1 MFVTLTVMRGAHY
14 LTVVCTYNHA
24 YGWVV
29 DASIDEY
36 GNTVTLTE
44 QERSEAIR
52 RASEGEDD
60 TGR

>member
-29 DASIDEY
+29 DASIDEF
-36 GNTVTLTE
+36 GNAVALTKQE
-44 QERSEAIR
+44 QAEVIR
-52 RASEGEDD
+52 RAFAGEDE